1 MRRLTPELL
10 LRAYCQGLFPMA
22 RSRRGPI
29 EWYRA
34 DPRAVFDPHR
44 VHLSRR
50 LLRTVRQGVYDVRI
64 NADFAG
70 VIAACAGRADTWISP
85 EIERVYGDLHAL
97 GFAHSVEAYRGGV
110 LVGGLYGVAI
120 GGAFM
125 GESMFSETRCAGPT
139 CRFPGCERPER
150 VPRGASLHR
159 ATDASKVC
167 FAHLV
172 ARLCERGYVILDSQS
187 MTEHLA
193 SLGAFYVTAAQYEA
207 ILARALRL
215 DCRFT

>member
-1 MRRLTPELL
+1 MQRLTAELV

-22 RSRRGPI
+22 RSRRGRI
-29 EWYRA
+29 EWFRP
-34 DPRAVFDPHR
+34 DPRAVFDPHE
-44 VHLSRR
+44 VHLSRSLR
-50 LLRTVRQGVYDVRI
+50 RTVRRGVFDVRV

-70 VIAACAGRADTWISP
+70 VMAACAARDETWISP
-85 EIERVYGDLHAL
+85 DIERVYGELHAL
-97 GFAHSVEAYRGGV
+97 GFAHSVEAYQGGA

-125 GESMFSETRCAGPT
+125 GESMFH
-139 CRFPGCERPER
+139 R
-150 VPRGASLHR
+150 V
-159 ATDASKVC
+159 TDASKVC

-172 ARLCERGYVILDSQS
+172 ARLCERGFVILDSQF

-193 SLGAFYVTAAQYEA
+193 SLGAFYISAAEYDR

-215 DCRFT
+215 DCRFD

>member
-1 MRRLTPELL
+1 MPRLTSELVL
-10 LRAYCQGLFPMA
+10 AAYCQGLFPMA

-29 EWYRA
+29 EWFRP
-34 DPRAVFDPHR
+34 DPRAIFDPQR

-50 LLRTVRQGVYDVRI
+50 LLRTVRGGRFEVRI

-70 VIAACAGRADTWISP
+70 IVAACAAREETWISP
-85 EIERVYGDLHAL
+85 DVERVYGDLHAR
-97 GFAHSVEAYRGGV
+97 GFAHSVEAYQDGA
-110 LVGGLYGVAI
+110 LAGGLYGVAI

-125 GESMFSETRCAGPT
+125 GESMF
-139 CRFPGCERPER
+139 
-150 VPRGASLHR
+150 HY

-172 ARLCERGYVILDSQS
+172 GRLRERGFSVLDTQF

-193 SLGAFYVTAAQYEA
+193 SLGAYYVSAAAYDNL
-207 ILARALRL
+207 LAHALQL
-215 DCRFT
+215 DRRFD

>member
-1 MRRLTPELL
+1 MPRLTPELV

-29 EWYRA
+29 EWYRP
-34 DPRAVFDPHR
+34 DPRAVFDLQQ

-50 LLRTVRQGVYDVRI
+50 LRRTLRRGVFTVQVD
-64 NADFAG
+64 ADFAG
-70 VIAACAGRADTWISP
+70 VVAACADRPDTWISP
-85 EIERVYGDLHAL
+85 DIQRVYHELHAL
-97 GFAHSVEAYRGGV
+97 GFAHSVEAYHDGE
-110 LVGGLYGVAI
+110 LVGGLYGVAL

-125 GESMFSETRCAGPT
+125 GESMF
-139 CRFPGCERPER
+139 
-150 VPRGASLHR
+150 HR

-172 ARLCERGYVILDSQS
+172 ERLQARGFVILDTQF

-193 SLGAFYVTAAQYEA
+193 SLGALYISAAQYEA
-207 ILARALRL
+207 ILAHALRL
-215 DCRFT
+215 DCRFA

>member
-1 MRRLTPELL
+1 MPRLTPELVL
-10 LRAYCQGLFPMA
+10 AAYCQGLFPMA

-29 EWYRA
+29 EWFRP
-34 DPRAVFDPHR
+34 DPRAIFDPQR

-50 LLRTVRQGVYDVRI
+50 LLRTVRGGRFEVRI

-70 VIAACAGRADTWISP
+70 IVAACAAREETWISP
-85 EIERVYGDLHAL
+85 DVERVYGDLHAR
-97 GFAHSVEAYRGGV
+97 GFAHSVEAYQDGA
-110 LVGGLYGVAI
+110 LAGGLYGVAI

-125 GESMFSETRCAGPT
+125 GESMF
-139 CRFPGCERPER
+139 
-150 VPRGASLHR
+150 HY

-172 ARLCERGYVILDSQS
+172 GRLRERGFSVLDTQF

-193 SLGAFYVTAAQYEA
+193 SLGAYYVSAAEYDNL
-207 ILARALRL
+207 LAHALQL
-215 DCRFT
+215 DRRFD

>member
-1 MRRLTPELL
+1 MPRLTADLVL
-10 LRAYCQGLFPMA
+10 AAYCQGLFPMA

-29 EWYRA
+29 EWFRP
-34 DPRAVFDPHR
+34 DPRAIFDPQR

-50 LLRTVRQGVYDVRI
+50 LLRTVRSGRFAVRI

-70 VIAACAGRADTWISP
+70 VIAACAAREETWISA
-85 EIERVYGDLHAL
+85 EVERVYGELHAR
-97 GFAHSVEAYRGGV
+97 GFAHSVEAYQDGG

-125 GESMFSETRCAGPT
+125 GESMF
-139 CRFPGCERPER
+139 
-150 VPRGASLHR
+150 HR

-172 ARLCERGYVILDSQS
+172 GRLRERGFIVLDTQF

-193 SLGAFYVTAAQYEA
+193 SLGAFYVSAAEYDR

-215 DCRFT
+215 DCRFA

>member
-1 MRRLTPELL
+1 MPRLTSELVL
-10 LRAYCQGLFPMA
+10 AAYCQGLFPMA

-29 EWYRA
+29 EWFRP
-34 DPRAVFDPHR
+34 DPRAIFDPQR

-50 LLRTVRQGVYDVRI
+50 LLRTVRGGRFEVRI

-70 VIAACAGRADTWISP
+70 IVAACAAREETWISP
-85 EIERVYGDLHAL
+85 DVERVYGDLHAR
-97 GFAHSVEAYRGGV
+97 GFAHSVEAYQDGA
-110 LVGGLYGVAI
+110 LAGGLYGVAI

-125 GESMFSETRCAGPT
+125 GESMF
-139 CRFPGCERPER
+139 
-150 VPRGASLHR
+150 HY

-172 ARLCERGYVILDSQS
+172 GRLRERGFSVLDTQF

-193 SLGAFYVTAAQYEA
+193 SLGAYYVSAAEYDNL
-207 ILARALRL
+207 LAHALQL
-215 DCRFT
+215 DRRFD

>member
-1 MRRLTPELL
+1 MPRLTPELVL
-10 LRAYCQGLFPMA
+10 AAYCQGLFPMA

-29 EWYRA
+29 EWFRP
-34 DPRAVFDPHR
+34 DPRAIFDPQR

-50 LLRTVRQGVYDVRI
+50 LLRTMRGGRFEVRI

-70 VIAACAGRADTWISP
+70 IVAACAAREETWISP
-85 EIERVYGDLHAL
+85 DVERVYCDLHAR
-97 GFAHSVEAYRGGV
+97 GFAHSVEAYQDGA
-110 LVGGLYGVAI
+110 LAGGLYGVAI

-125 GESMFSETRCAGPT
+125 GESMF
-139 CRFPGCERPER
+139 
-150 VPRGASLHR
+150 HY

-172 ARLCERGYVILDSQS
+172 GRLRERGFSVLDTQF

-193 SLGAFYVTAAQYEA
+193 SLGAYYVSAAAYDNL
-207 ILARALRL
+207 LAHALQL
-215 DCRFT
+215 DRRFD

>member
-1 MRRLTPELL
+1 
-10 LRAYCQGLFPMA
+10 MA
-22 RSRRGPI
+22 QSRRGPI
-29 EWYRA
+29 EWYRP
-34 DPRAVFDPHR
+34 DPRAIFDPQR

-50 LLRTVRQGVYDVRI
+50 LLRTVRRGAFDVRV

-70 VIAACAGRADTWISP
+70 VLAACAARPDTWISP
-85 EIERVYGDLHAL
+85 EIERVYGELHAL
-97 GFAHSVEAYRGGV
+97 GFAHSVEAYRDGA
-110 LVGGLYGVAI
+110 LAGGLYGVAL

-125 GESMFSETRCAGPT
+125 GESMF
-139 CRFPGCERPER
+139 
-150 VPRGASLHR
+150 HR

-172 ARLCERGYVILDSQS
+172 ARLRERGFIVLDTQF

-193 SLGAFYVTAAQYEA
+193 SLGAFYVSAAQYDA

-215 DCRFT
+215 DCRFD

>member
-1 MRRLTPELL
+1 MPRLTAELV

-29 EWYRA
+29 EWFRP
-34 DPRAVFDPHR
+34 DPRAIFDPRR

-50 LLRTVRQGVYDVRI
+50 LLRTVRSGRFEVRV
-64 NADFAG
+64 NADFPA
-70 VIAACAGRADTWISP
+70 VMAACAARDETWISADV
-85 EIERVYGDLHAL
+85 ERVYGELHAL
-97 GFAHSVEAYRGGV
+97 GFAHSVEAYREGA

-125 GESMFSETRCAGPT
+125 GESMFHS
-139 CRFPGCERPER
+139 
-150 VPRGASLHR
+150 

-167 FAHLV
+167 FTHLV
-172 ARLCERGYVILDSQS
+172 GRLCDRGYTLLDTQF

-193 SLGAFYVTAAQYEA
+193 SLGAYYVSAREYDRL
-207 ILARALRL
+207 LARALQL
-215 DCRFT
+215 DCRFD